1 MKKKLIIFGKG
12 DYAKVIK
19 SELEKLGTFRIIAEV
34 NKNQDIIKLRNKVG
48 KNTYGIIAI
57 GSNYL
62 REKILKIANK
72 KLPNLKWATII
83 SNNAILAK
91 NIKIGEGS
99 IIISGVIINTGT
111 KIGKHCYINTGSI
124 VEHDNYFEDFSSSGP
139 GVITG
144 GNVKVGKSSYLGIG
158 CVIKNEIKIGSNTVI
173 GGLSFVNK
181 NCNNNSLF
189 FGIPAKKIRIRK
201 K

>member
-1 MKKKLIIFGKG
+1 M
-12 DYAKVIK
+12 
-19 SELEKLGTFRIIAEV
+19 S
-34 NKNQDIIKLRNKVG
+34 
-48 KNTYGIIAI
+48 
-57 GSNYL
+57 
-62 REKILKIANK
+62 
-72 KLPNLKWATII
+72 
-83 SNNAILAK
+83 K

-139 GVITG
+139 GVVTG
-144 GNVKVGKSSYLGIG
+144 GNIKVGKGSYLGIG
-158 CVIKNEIKIGSNTVI
+158 CVIKNKITIGSNTVI

-181 NCNNNSLF
+181 NCKNNSLF

-201 K
+201 KNENYF